1 MHLKT
6 RFILI
11 LFFIAIGA
19 GTGYAWRSDIFAPSL
34 ESENLSEAVKK
45 VRAIKPDN
53 FKSKLLDVVPGPEV
67 KNDFTFFDTLTDVS
81 QNRFID
87 LDGNI
92 IQMEGYEQESLVNE
106 LEVEAGKS
114 ILGPEEPVIALPES
128 EPVQVVQKKTESSL
142 EEKIRAL
149 EALVDDSGET
159 RSDQTG
165 SGESSN
171 ERAVVNE
178 STVTSSGDPRFQV
191 QVSSFREVERA
202 RAFKEELQNKG
213 YPAFY
218 TQVALPGKGVW
229 YRVFLGEFERRGAA
243 EDAAR
248 LARMR
253 DSLQTMILT
262 LQ

>member
-53 FKSKLLDVVPGPEV
+53 FKSKLQDVVPGPEV

-92 IQMEGYEQESLVNE
+92 IQMEGYVQESPVDE

-128 EPVQVVQKKTESSL
+128 EPVQVVQKETEFSL

-149 EALVDDSGET
+149 EALVEEEPET
-159 RSDQTG
+159 TQQNKQSTQNVELEAAKKENTARS
-165 SGESSN
+165 SSD
-171 ERAVVNE
+171 A
-178 STVTSSGDPRFQV
+178 RFQV

>member
-1 MHLKT
+1 MNLKT

-34 ESENLSEAVKK
+34 ESENPSEAVKK

-53 FKSKLLDVVPGPEV
+53 LKNKLQDVVPAPEV

-92 IQMEGYEQESLVNE
+92 IQMEGYEQESPVDE
-106 LEVEAGKS
+106 SEAEAGEPVV
-114 ILGPEEPVIALPES
+114 GPEEPVIALPES
-128 EPVQVVQKKTESSL
+128 EPVQVVQKKTETSL
-142 EEKIRAL
+142 EKKIREL
-149 EALVDDSGET
+149 EALVDDSGKT
-159 RSDQTG
+159 MPSQTG
-165 SGESSN
+165 SGESSI
-171 ERAVVNE
+171 EKPVANE
-178 STVTSSGDPRFQV
+178 STVSSSGDARFQV

-202 RAFKEELQNKG
+202 RVLKEKLQKKG

-218 TQVALPGKGVW
+218 TPVDLPGKGVW

-243 EDAAR
+243 EEAAR